1 MSSSTS
7 LVPAPKRV
15 VSIKKKNTT
24 QKINSFNENG
34 TTFKNREEVRKYLPD
49 ILGRVLAKI
58 WLDPE
63 FHALFSDDP
72 EGTLSDNGIVLP
84 PNMSIEFQRRNSD
97 RPRIV
102 VFEKREGVKFKM
114 RVLYLQLVMMAGR

>member
-7 LVPAPKRV
+7 LVPSPRRV
-15 VSIKKKNTT
+15 VALNKRNKT
-24 QKINSFNENG
+24 QKLNSLNENG

-63 FHALFSDDP
+63 FHASFSENP
-72 EGTLSDNGIVLP
+72 EKTLSDNGIVLP
-84 PNMSIEFQRRNSD
+84 QNMSIEFQKQDSD